1 MGKKVS
7 FTERRNKNLH
17 KSDNFDIMKIRNYFS
32 MRYFRV
38 YVHVF
43 VWTGYLFGITFW
55 STIAVSIEE
64 ALARGFLTAFCQAA
78 NFYVPYYIFIPKYL
92 DKKKYVK
99 FGLGIF
105 ILGLVVFL
113 ARYFLETK
121 LFTHFGMNAKFL
133 DSTPRLVFLIIMIE
147 VIIISFSILLR
158 MAQKKF
164 EMERRLLK
172 ENQLRLESEL
182 RFFKAQM
189 SPHFLFNTLNN
200 IYSLSLLQ
208 SEQTPEAILKLSQ
221 LLRYLLYECDKPF
234 ISLQREV
241 ESLQLFIELYQ
252 LKYEEK
258 LKVKLEVLG
267 DIRYAIEPM
276 ILIPLLENAFKYSG
290 VGDTEEGF
298 IHIKIKAE
306 AERLHFD
313 IINSRQMEYQ
323 PSTSY
328 GGIGLE
334 NIRRRLKVKYPD
346 NHAFSISETLDSFEV
361 KLQLAVEKGI

>member
-1 MGKKVS
+1 
-7 FTERRNKNLH
+7 
-17 KSDNFDIMKIRNYFS
+17 
-32 MRYFRV
+32 
-38 YVHVF
+38 
-43 VWTGYLFGITFW
+43 
-55 STIAVSIEE
+55 
-64 ALARGFLTAFCQAA
+64 
-78 NFYVPYYIFIPKYL
+78 
-92 DKKKYVK
+92 
-99 FGLGIF
+99 
-105 ILGLVVFL
+105 
-113 ARYFLETK
+113 
-121 LFTHFGMNAKFL
+121 
-133 DSTPRLVFLIIMIE
+133 MIE
-147 VIIISFSILLR
+147 VIIVSFSILLR

-164 EMERRLLK
+164 EMEKRLLK

-241 ESLQLFIELYQ
+241 ESLRLFIELYQ
-252 LKYEEK
+252 LKYEEN
-258 LKVKLEVLG
+258 LKVKLAFSG
-267 DIRYAIEPM
+267 DIRCAIEPM

-298 IHIKIKAE
+298 IHIHIKAE
-306 AERLHFD
+306 AEKLYFK
-313 IINSRQMEYQ
+313 IVNSRQAGYQ

-346 NHAFSISETLDSFEV
+346 NHAFSISETADSFEV
-361 KLQLAVEKGI
+361 KLELAVEKGI